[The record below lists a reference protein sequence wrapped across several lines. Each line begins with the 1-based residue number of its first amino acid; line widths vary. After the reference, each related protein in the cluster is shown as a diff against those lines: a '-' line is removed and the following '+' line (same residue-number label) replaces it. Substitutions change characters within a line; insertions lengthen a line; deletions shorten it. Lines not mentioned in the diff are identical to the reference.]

1 MLRYSR
7 AALLAGA
14 LLVTSAPS
22 LAETVSL
29 NQAVAKALEAAPL
42 LRAEEAGIAAAR
54 AGKVQADVR
63 PNPSVTVEA
72 ENFVGTGPY
81 SVLRRA
87 EVTATY
93 NQPIERGGKR
103 AARVALAEREIGVA
117 SASAEVTR
125 LELAAAVQRSFL
137 NILIARQIEAI
148 AKQQLSIE
156 EGLQSEALRRVRG
169 YKDPLFVETRAA
181 ARVAQAQIAVEQSQA
196 QLRNA
201 RDALA
206 SFWGGNGDDLDV
218 VGELVLGG
226 NQKIEL
232 AEADQALEEARVARA
247 SAAVMVEQTRKT
259 QDYTVNG
266 GTRFIKGTN
275 DIALVAGIT
284 IPLGRFDRNQGNIER
299 ARAERLRLELT
310 AEANRLER
318 LRRRA
323 SLGAEADRALS
334 RADAIRSEVYPRVA
348 KTLAQVREGY
358 NRGGFSFRDMQD
370 AADAIIVAQDKWL
383 TAMIE
388 YRDLQTELDRLTGRF
403 DASIAAINEG
413 YTQP

>member
-14 LLVTSAPS
+14 LLMSGAAS

-29 NQAVAKALEAAPL
+29 DQAVAKALEAAPL
-42 LRAEEAGIAAAR
+42 LRADDAAIAAAR
-54 AGKVQADVR
+54 AGKVQADVP

-81 SVLRRA
+81 SVLRGA

-125 LELAAAVQRSFL
+125 LELAAGVQRTFL
-137 NILIARQIEAI
+137 DILIARQIEAI

-156 EGLQSEALRRVRG
+156 QGLQSEALRRVRG

-201 RDALA
+201 RNTLA

-226 NQKIEL
+226 NQKVEL
-232 AEADQALEEARVARA
+232 AEADQSLAEARVARA
-247 SAAVMVEQTRKT
+247 SAAIIVEQTRKT

-334 RADAIRSEVYPRVA
+334 RAEAIKSEVYPRVA

-370 AADAIIVAQDKWL
+370 AADAIILAQDKWL